1 MKAET
6 AEKKVKR
13 LLLEQKQREKL
24 LAEQNRKPWKNY
36 ALYLAYLIVVL
47 TVIYIVDEIASAMN
61 GTMQPLMIFDFFKVP
76 GNNTDT
82 AEYRS
87 GATLMMALT
96 ASSLVFMLLTPFYKA
111 LADKF
116 GRKLFLIINTAA
128 MGFGLFVCFLAP
140 HWAVYVLGIMI
151 VQFVQTNDVQ
161 VIYIMETAPE
171 KHRALLCNLTKAV
184 ALISV
189 ALIGVLRNIFYD
201 PNVPSSWHMVFLI
214 PAIVGMTV
222 GLACIFLI
230 RETPVFL
237 KNRVEYLNMTD
248 EERMA
253 RAASEKQKDANAQG
267 GVMAALRYIFASK
280 QLRRVCLAGF
290 VFMIATGITSQYS
303 TILERGED
311 LGTLTE
317 NSVDTVL
324 IIYPFV
330 WGVVTF
336 ICGYL
341 SDLLGRKKSS
351 IVFNITAVFG
361 VALFGLGVIL
371 GWPVWLIAGG
381 YGLYVGTLWSVS
393 DTLCLVMPAESSPTA
408 MRASVMGT
416 TSLLIGIGM
425 GLSQGIYMVA
435 INVFQGSSFA
445 WFSMGISAVFLIAS
459 TFLLLRT
466 SETKDNNLYTVGE
479 EDIR

>member
-1 MKAET
+1 
-6 AEKKVKR
+6 
-13 LLLEQKQREKL
+13 
-24 LAEQNRKPWKNY
+24 
-36 ALYLAYLIVVL
+36 
-47 TVIYIVDEIASAMN
+47 
-61 GTMQPLMIFDFFKVP
+61 
-76 GNNTDT
+76 
-82 AEYRS
+82 
-87 GATLMMALT
+87 
-96 ASSLVFMLLTPFYKA
+96 PFYKA

-140 HWAVYVLGIMI
+140 HWAVYILGILI

-189 ALIGVLRNIFYD
+189 ALIGVLRNLFYD
-201 PNVPSSWHMVFLI
+201 PAVPSSWHMVFLI

-230 RETPVFL
+230 RETPVFV
-237 KNRVEYLNMTD
+237 KNRLEYLDMTD
-248 EERMA
+248 EERAA
-253 RAASEKQKDANAQG
+253 RAAKEKQKNSNAQG
-267 GVMAALRYIFASK
+267 GVMAALRYIFGSK

-311 LGTLTE
+311 LGKLTE

-330 WGVVTF
+330 WGAVTF
-336 ICGYL
+336 VCGYL
-341 SDLLGRKKSS
+341 SDLLGRKNSS
-351 IVFNITAVFG
+351 ILFNIVAIIG
-361 VALFGLGVIL
+361 VSIFGLGVNL
-371 GWPVWLIAGG
+371 GWPVWLIACG
-381 YGLYVGTLWSVS
+381 YGLFLGTLWSVS

-416 TSLLIGIGM
+416 TSLIIGIGM
-425 GLSQGIYMVA
+425 GLSQGIYMIA

-445 WFSMGISAVFLIAS
+445 WFSMGISAIFLIAS

-466 SETKDNNLYTVGE
+466 SETKDANLYTVGDE
-479 EDIR
+479 

>member
-6 AEKKVKR
+6 AEKKAKR

-280 QLRRVCLAGF
+280 QLRRV
-290 VFMIATGITSQYS
+290 
-303 TILERGED
+303 
-311 LGTLTE
+311 
-317 NSVDTVL
+317 DTVL

>member
-6 AEKKVKR
+6 AEKKAKR

-280 QLRRVCLAGF
+280 QLRRV
-290 VFMIATGITSQYS
+290 
-303 TILERGED
+303 ED

>member
-1 MKAET
+1 MKNERS
-6 AEKKVKR
+6 EKEMKRMAKEKAQRER
-13 LLLEQKQREKL
+13 LLR
-24 LAEQNRKPWKNY
+24 EQNRKPWKNY
-36 ALYLAYLIVVL
+36 VLYMVYLIVVL

-82 AEYRS
+82 QEYRS

-96 ASSLVFMLLTPFYKA
+96 ASMLIFMFLTPFYKA

-116 GRKLFLIINTAA
+116 GRKLFLIVNTAA

-140 HWAVYVLGIMI
+140 HWAVYVLGILI

-184 ALISV
+184 ALVSV

-201 PNVPSSWHMVFLI
+201 PAVPGSWHMVFLI
-214 PAIVGMTV
+214 PAIVGITV
-222 GLACIFLI
+222 GLSCIFLI
-230 RETPVFL
+230 HETPVFV
-237 KNRVEYLNMTD
+237 KNRLEYLEMTD
-248 EERMA
+248 EERA
-253 RAASEKQKDANAQG
+253 KRAAKEKQKDSNAQG
-267 GVMAALRYIFASK
+267 GVRAALRYIFASK
-280 QLRRVCLAGF
+280 QLRCVCVAGF

-311 LGTLTE
+311 LGTLSE
-317 NSVDTVL
+317 NAVDTVL

-330 WGVVTF
+330 WGAVTF

-351 IVFNITAVFG
+351 ILFNLVAIAG
-361 VALFGLGVIL
+361 VLLFGLGVIF

-435 INVFQGSSFA
+435 INVFKGSSFA
-445 WFSMGISAVFLIAS
+445 WFSMVISAVFLIAS

-466 SETKDNNLYTVGE
+466 SETKDANLYTVGDE
-479 EDIR
+479 